1 MSQIVT
7 LYSDK
12 EKTDALYP
20 RTKVSAIS
28 DDNNTPLKELMTGM
42 VKQEEG
48 GTEEEVVTP
57 VNADT
62 LGGKLTANNVVFYEE
77 EMVDEFG
84 QVVVKNA
91 DKLNNKDG
99 DYYDYRNS
107 TLTLEE
113 IQASTDLSG
122 KIASAS
128 SVRNIN
134 DDLEFCKSYGHQRI
148 IDTGSITI
156 DLDQL
161 FKHNTSNAL
170 IVARDDSKH
179 CAIFVVCVPY
189 YAANEWTTLEVV
201 KESGSISASYDS
213 NTGTVTLTFS
223 QGAGYYSAISF

>member
-48 GTEEEVVTP
+48 GAEEEVVTP
-57 VNADT
+57 INADT

-84 QVVVKNA
+84 QVVVRNA
-91 DKLNNKDG
+91 DKLNNKNG

-113 IQASTDLSG
+113 IQASTDLTG

-128 SVRNIN
+128 ALKNVIGRHNLYETYAYTSTG
-134 DDLEFCKSYGHQRI
+134 KSIKISYA
-148 IDTGSITI
+148 
-156 DLDQL
+156 
-161 FKHNTSNAL
+161 NAPT
-170 IVARDDSKH
+170 VAR
-179 CAIFVVCVPY
+179 
-189 YAANEWTTLEVV
+189 YAYFLFGNGNGTPWVGIALSNNGVFSGFKVTTIP
-201 KESGSISASYDS
+201 STASS
-213 NTGTVTLTFS
+213 SEL
-223 QGAGYYSAISF
+223 SFI

>member
-12 EKTDALYP
+12 ERTDALYP

-62 LGGKLTANNVVFYEE
+62 LGGKLTADNVVFYEE

-84 QVVVKNA
+84 QVVVRNA
-91 DKLNNKDG
+91 DKLENHPASYFATSEELNTKANKSDV
-99 DYYDYRNS
+99 
-107 TLTLEE
+107 LTLEE

-128 SVRNIN
+128 
-134 DDLEFCKSYGHQRI
+134 
-148 IDTGSITI
+148 
-156 DLDQL
+156 
-161 FKHNTSNAL
+161 AL
-170 IVARDDSKH
+170 QDVNRRL
-179 CAIFVVCVPY
+179 V
-189 YAANEWTTLEVV
+189 
-201 KESGSISASYDS
+201 SA
-213 NTGTVTLTFS
+213 T
-223 QGAGYYSAISF
+223 

>member
-91 DKLNNKDG
+91 DKLENHPASYFATSEELNNIITNGTLKMDLLWTNASPTSEFG
-99 DYYDYRNS
+99 EQTINLDLSKYKMVAIDYYNNGNPSKCEVYEKGITSQVVNVGYDDTNKVFNFYRTLNIGDSYIKFWVCYLATNS
-107 TLTLEE
+107 Y
-113 IQASTDLSG
+113 ANVAPSG
-122 KIASAS
+122 LVPNKIYG
-128 SVRNIN
+128 VR
-134 DDLEFCKSYGHQRI
+134 
-148 IDTGSITI
+148 
-156 DLDQL
+156 
-161 FKHNTSNAL
+161 
-170 IVARDDSKH
+170 
-179 CAIFVVCVPY
+179 
-189 YAANEWTTLEVV
+189 
-201 KESGSISASYDS
+201 
-213 NTGTVTLTFS
+213 
-223 QGAGYYSAISF
+223 